1 MRPCQTGIASRAFAG
16 AFAAL
21 LVAAALAPQTYAGA
35 RVYDTEDF
43 VVELGLRMQPR
54 LVFSKIARSGVN
66 EERRDFMIR
75 RARIKADGH
84 MLQVKYGLEI
94 RLDGTGTIE
103 GLALA
108 APVAGV
114 ENAWL
119 QFPVLSNGALDIRTG
134 LYDQPFSRDR
144 LTSDSKTLAVDRGLV
159 SGRPAAL
166 GMADNSIGVDVRG
179 KLQGG
184 RFLYVGGIY
193 DNITIKGPFQPDPML
208 VGRIDLNLGSS
219 KDLYHDAHF
228 GDDKW
233 YSLGLNG
240 SYQNAI
246 EDSLNATPGNPGS
259 VVGGGR
265 NMAVGVDG
273 MIDVPFGPGR
283 LFAMAE
289 FNNIQQRMPGE
300 TQKLDTRVWGSGIG
314 YPILDQTLQPNF
326 RFDQAVGDDGSEQNE
341 ASIGINYYKRGHNL
355 KIQSDV
361 VLLAGSGQSL
371 DRFRLQA
378 QIDF

>member
-1 MRPCQTGIASRAFAG
+1 
-16 AFAAL
+16 
-21 LVAAALAPQTYAGA
+21 
-35 RVYDTEDF
+35 
-43 VVELGLRMQPR
+43 
-54 LVFSKIARSGVN
+54 
-66 EERRDFMIR
+66 
-75 RARIKADGH
+75 
-84 MLQVKYGLEI
+84 
-94 RLDGTGTIE
+94 
-103 GLALA
+103 
-108 APVAGV
+108 
-114 ENAWL
+114 
-119 QFPVLSNGALDIRTG
+119 
-134 LYDQPFSRDR
+134 
-144 LTSDSKTLAVDRGLV
+144 
-159 SGRPAAL
+159 
-166 GMADNSIGVDVRG
+166 
-179 KLQGG
+179 
-184 RFLYVGGIY
+184 
-193 DNITIKGPFQPDPML
+193 

-289 FNNIQQRMPGE
+289 FNNIQRRMPGE

-314 YPILDQTLQPNF
+314 YLILDQTLQPNF
-326 RFDQAVGDDGSEQNE
+326 RFDQAVDDDGSEQNE